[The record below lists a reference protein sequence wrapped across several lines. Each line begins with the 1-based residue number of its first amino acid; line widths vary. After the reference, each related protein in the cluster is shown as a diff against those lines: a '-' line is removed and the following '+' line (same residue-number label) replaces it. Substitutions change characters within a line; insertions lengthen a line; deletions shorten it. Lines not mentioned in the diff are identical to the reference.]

1 MIVERKACMTIAQIA
16 VEIGSV
22 QDRKWDD
29 AHRLLIE
36 SINDAVYEVVQ
47 RDVGDLTV

>member
-1 MIVERKACMTIAQIA
+1 MTIAQIA

-22 QDRKWDD
+22 QDREWDD

-36 SINDAVYEVVQ
+36 IINDAVYEVVQ
-47 RDVGDLTV
+47 RYVGDLAV